1 MPLAQGLPLL
11 QGLLG
16 PYDKGLSLLARVG
29 FTLFSRVL
37 CEKTE
42 KKNKLDLERGCRNM
56 FVQPV
61 QHAVTMQNFLSVC
74 VCESVYVCF

>member
-29 FTLFSRVL
+29 LTLFSRVL
-37 CEKTE
+37 REKNE
-42 KKNKLDLERGCRNM
+42 KNKLDLERGCRNM

-61 QHAVTMQNFLSVC
+61 QHVNMQ
-74 VCESVYVCF
+74 